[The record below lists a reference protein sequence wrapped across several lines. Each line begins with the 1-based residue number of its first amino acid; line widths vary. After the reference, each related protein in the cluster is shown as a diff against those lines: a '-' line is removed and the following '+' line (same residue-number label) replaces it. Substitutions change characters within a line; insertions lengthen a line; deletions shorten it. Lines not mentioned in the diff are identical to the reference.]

1 MEICHKRTNFY
12 KDNKLV
18 RKFGAKCVI
27 IRLFNTVK
35 RENLI
40 DIMKGYSSMNENIE
54 SSQKFPMRPVA
65 PLGVIAMN
73 GCEEMGRRV
82 NEYLMNWQVDATS
95 DQKLHSFYGSDKN
108 GFLLEAHCPR
118 FGTGE
123 GKGMIKDTVRGYDLF
138 IICDV
143 GAYQCTYKLY
153 GREVPMTPDEHY
165 ADLKRIIAAVSGKAY
180 RINVIMPM
188 LYEGRQHRRTS
199 RESMDCAVMLQELV
213 AMGVSNIITFDAHDP
228 RVQNAIPLSGFES
241 IMPTYQMLKAMCHT
255 YDDLRIDKHHMM
267 VISPDEGA
275 LNRNIYYSSAMGVD
289 MGMFYKRRDYSR
301 IVDGRNP
308 IVAHEYL
315 GTPVEG
321 KDVFV
326 ADDIISSGESVLDIA
341 ENVKARKARRF
352 FAYGTYA
359 IFTNGLAKF
368 DKAYEEGLI
377 DGIFGSNLTYL
388 NPELKNRPWFHEVDV
403 SKYIAYFISAL
414 NHDASISSLLDPH
427 AKIDALLQKRA
438 LEKAKIIDEQ
448 L

>member
-1 MEICHKRTNFY
+1 M
-12 KDNKLV
+12 
-18 RKFGAKCVI
+18 A
-27 IRLFNTVK
+27 
-35 RENLI
+35 
-40 DIMKGYSSMNENIE
+40 
-54 SSQKFPMRPVA
+54 
-65 PLGVIAMN
+65 
-73 GCEEMGRRV
+73 
-82 NEYLMNWQVDATS
+82 
-95 DQKLHSFYGSDKN
+95 
-108 GFLLEAHCPR
+108 
-118 FGTGE
+118 
-123 GKGMIKDTVRGYDLF
+123 
-138 IICDV
+138 
-143 GAYQCTYKLY
+143 
-153 GREVPMTPDEHY
+153 EHY